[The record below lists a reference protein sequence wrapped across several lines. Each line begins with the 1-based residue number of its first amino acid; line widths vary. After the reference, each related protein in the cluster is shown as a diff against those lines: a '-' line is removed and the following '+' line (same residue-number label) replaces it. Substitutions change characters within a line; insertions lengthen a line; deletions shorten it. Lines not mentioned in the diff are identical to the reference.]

1 MAIQGFLETA
11 AQDAGTDRAPRRTL
25 HLEAR
30 GATAGGE
37 ATDVV
42 VQNISLDGLL
52 LESPTALE
60 PGETIFIDLPEAGLV
75 GASVVW
81 TSGDLFG
88 CRFDRPL
95 VPAVL
100 AAAELRSSVAARGF
114 GAADADRTAR
124 GDASPDDLPTRLQRL
139 RKERGLT
146 LAQVAGR
153 LGVSKPTV
161 WAWERGRARPLEERV
176 DALAEALG
184 VSRHELM
191 ATGETSVALREL
203 LARSR
208 DQIAAAFGTRP
219 ENVRIMIEL

>member
-1 MAIQGFLETA
+1 MAIHGFLKTIRS
-11 AQDAGTDRAPRRTL
+11 DAGHDRAPRRML

-30 GATAGGE
+30 GATAAGE

-42 VQNISLDGLL
+42 IHNISLDGLL

-60 PGETIFIDLPEAGLV
+60 PGESIVIDLPEAGAV

-88 CRFDRPL
+88 CRFDHPL
-95 VPAVL
+95 SPAVH
-100 AAAELRSSVAARGF
+100 AAAELRSSGTPGFDPPARP
-114 GAADADRTAR
+114 AT
-124 GDASPDDLPTRLQRL
+124 SPDDFAARLQRL
-139 RKERGLT
+139 RKERGFT
-146 LAQVAGR
+146 LAQVAAQ

-161 WAWERGRARPLEERV
+161 WAWERGRARPIDERI

-184 VSRHELM
+184 VTRNELM
-191 ATGETSVALREL
+191 ATAELPVAQREL

-208 DQIAAAFGTRP
+208 ERIAAAFGTRP